1 MTIIFF
7 IIEKE
12 EDEKLVE
19 PPEESGVEDLP
30 NLNLLKILI

>member
-7 IIEKE
+7 IIARE

-19 PPEESGVEDLP
+19 PHDESEVEDLP
-30 NLNLLKILI
+30 NFNLLKILI

>member
-19 PPEESGVEDLP
+19 PHDKSEVEDLP